1 MRRDECPGG
10 EQIQPKQLE
19 EDSGAQSW
27 LDLPGEKSPQGGREK
42 GAVYEAQ
49 IKGEAGQ
56 GKEGKKKPLPDKTRI
71 SCVVIIEPSPWAWR

>member
-1 MRRDECPGG
+1 M
-10 EQIQPKQLE
+10 
-19 EDSGAQSW
+19 
-27 LDLPGEKSPQGGREK
+27 PGEKSPQGGREK